1 MGSQHKCVER
11 PVQLVFLDYLSVSC
25 DYATTVLNTK
35 MKEVGNKITDL
46 MGDKKNLVENVK
58 IL

>member
-46 MGDKKNLVENVK
+46 MGDKK